1 VQVDSFDIVPLV
13 LGFMGVVQMHVM
25 ADLRRRCSK
34 VRLSLAIGS
43 CSKDV

>member
-25 ADLRRRCSK
+25 ADLRLRWSK

-43 CSKDV
+43 CSNDV

>member
-1 VQVDSFDIVPLV
+1 MQVDSFDIVPLV

-25 ADLRRRCSK
+25 ADLRRRCFE
-34 VRLSLAIGS
+34 VRLSLAIGI

>member
-1 VQVDSFDIVPLV
+1 MQMDSFDIVPLV
-13 LGFMGVVQMHVM
+13 LGFIGVVQMHVM
-25 ADLRRRCSK
+25 ADLRQRCSK